1 MEYVSFLPLVI
12 WVYLIFFRGNFWTCE
27 SRVSKIKE
35 IDSSPSVLV
44 LIPARNEKE
53 TIGAAVL
60 SLLKQNYLGKIKIII
75 IDDNSS
81 DGTSSQII
89 SGESIQVLRG
99 KSLPAGWTG
108 KLWALHQGL
117 KAGEV
122 FFPDAEFI
130 LFTDADIKH
139 NSSNINELMSK
150 CVRNN
155 LDLASLMVRLKVES
169 FWEYLL
175 IPAFV
180 YFFQMLYPFAWVND
194 ARSNIAAAA
203 GGCMLIKKSALNLIG
218 GLSEVKNCLIDDCA
232 IGKALKVRGSIWI
245 GLSEETVCLRSYRE
259 LSEIWRM
266 VSRTAYTQL
275 NLSVLNLLNTILG
288 MFITYLVPVLCL
300 IFGLIIDNKVIFFL
314 GLSAYV
320 LMLLSYF
327 PIIKFYKIQFFWIFS
342 IPLAGMLFGL
352 MTLSSAI
359 KHWSGKGGN
368 WKGRDYP

>member
-1 MEYVSFLPLVI
+1 MFAS
-12 WVYLIFFRGNFWTCE
+12 
-27 SRVSKIKE
+27 
-35 IDSSPSVLV
+35 SVLV

-117 KAGEV
+117 RAGEV

-203 GGCMLIKKSALNLIG
+203 GGCMLIRKSALNLIG

-327 PIIKFYKIQFFWIFS
+327 PIIKSYKIQFFWIS
-342 IPLAGMLFGL
+342 
-352 MTLSSAI
+352 
-359 KHWSGKGGN
+359 
-368 WKGRDYP
+368 